1 MSGEVVVPGDVVGVA
16 EEYLPGGENVEADA
30 DGKLRLRS
38 WG

>member
-1 MSGEVVVPGDVVGVA
+1 MSKEVVAPGDVVGVA
-16 EEYLPGGENVEADA
+16 EEYLPGENVEVDA